1 MAFYCYFQFAIT
13 TVHIWTFICPIYVIF
28 SSYKVNKH
36 LPYPVGLYA
45 PIMNFSCEIKQNKE
59 RVILL
64 VLNRK
69 LESEHIHK
77 YIASLLRALEHRLV

>member
-1 MAFYCYFQFAIT
+1 
-13 TVHIWTFICPIYVIF
+13 
-28 SSYKVNKH
+28 
-36 LPYPVGLYA
+36 
-45 PIMNFSCEIKQNKE
+45 MNFSCEIKQNKE

-77 YIASLLRALEHRLV
+77 YIASLSRALEHRLV